1 MSCALIGRASVKA
14 LGTRFIAAT
23 STHLHIITGVGFP
36 GIHAADAQS
45 LWMFPC
51 IGREFRCECFRTCRL
66 DLAERIRIPQTSGSA
81 RRPYGFEAAIR
92 TAEAQEAAHPDQP
105 LPFACTVMVIGMTG
119 VGKSATI
126 NSVLSEDE
134 AAPTNAFEPAT
145 KGIKVVTGTVAG
157 VRVKFID
164 TPGLQPSAV
173 NIGSN
178 QRLLNQMH
186 GAFKK
191 HKPDIMLYMDRAD
204 IFRCPFVAWQ

>member
-1 MSCALIGRASVKA
+1 MLPEVKDVCIFPSIHELHCLCSVA
-14 LGTRFIAAT
+14 
-23 STHLHIITGVGFP
+23 
-36 GIHAADAQS
+36 
-45 LWMFPC
+45 
-51 IGREFRCECFRTCRL
+51 CRL

-126 NSVLSEDE
+126 NSVLSEE

-145 KGIKVVTGTVAG
+145 KGIRVINGTVAG

-173 NIGSN
+173 NTGSN

-204 IFRCPFVAWQ
+204 VFRYPLVVLQLEYWH

>member
-1 MSCALIGRASVKA
+1 MLPEAQDQTFLLIHYESRCSCSFA
-14 LGTRFIAAT
+14 
-23 STHLHIITGVGFP
+23 
-36 GIHAADAQS
+36 
-45 LWMFPC
+45 
-51 IGREFRCECFRTCRL
+51 CRL
-66 DLAERIRIPQTSGSA
+66 DLAERIRIPQTSGNA

-126 NSVLSEDE
+126 NSVLGEE
-134 AAPTNAFEPAT
+134 AAPTNPFEPAT
-145 KGIKVVTGTVAG
+145 KGIRVVTGTVAG

-204 IFRCPFVAWQ
+204 IFRCPVVVQQYQCISLAGALVCSHP